1 MDWFKKTVNSVW
13 GFRRKSLIRLDIQQA
28 LQNEYASR
36 SFQHRMESISKRA
49 WITAT
54 SLDAHFSFK
63 KEVGRGIRNT
73 HHLLF
78 KKKKKEPE
86 SRLVVFFFFKL
97 ECVKKDPSLS
107 LLIPA

>member
-1 MDWFKKTVNSVW
+1 MDWFKKTANSVW
-13 GFRRKSLIRLDIQQA
+13 GFRRKSLIRLGIQQA

-49 WITAT
+49 WIAAT

-63 KEVGRGIRNT
+63 KEMGRGIRNT

-78 KKKKKEPE
+78 KKKRKSLKAGLL
-86 SRLVVFFFFKL
+86 SFFFLF
-97 ECVKKDPSLS
+97 
-107 LLIPA
+107 